1 MKIGISCV
9 SMVFE
14 KKTNEVDKLKKEYE
28 NKQEHLEKLV
38 GQLTVEVD
46 WLKKNLV
53 LNKSL
58 EDRKVMVERDN
69 TKITVKH
76 QANRTSVSCHRKGHR
91 ESEENVQI
99 MHHIDEIYMKHPYF
113 GYRRMIQFF
122 EIKIQNQF

>member
-1 MKIGISCV
+1 
-9 SMVFE
+9 MVFE

-69 TKITVKH
+69 TKITVKR
-76 QANRTSVSCHRKGHR
+76 QANRTSVSRHRKGHR